1 MTSSADNLTEI
12 EQLRA
17 QLKKQMEINQS
28 LSTRVEILEE
38 VVRHLKIKRFM
49 PSSEKTNADQFL
61 LFDEAE
67 LCTDP
72 KLEQHE
78 KDQDKKNG
86 KDNDLK
92 PRGRKPLSS
101 DLPREQ
107 IFLYLTDE
115 EKTGAKST
123 FFAKVKE
130 ELDIIPAK
138 VRVLE
143 YMQEKAVFED
153 KDGQRVV
160 TAEQPKHPLPGSLG
174 STGLIAHVIT
184 AKYVDGLPLY
194 RIEKQLQRY
203 GGGISRATL
212 ANYVMKSAK
221 VFQPLVNLLREHQ
234 NDGNIVAMD
243 ETRIQVLKEPGKAAT
258 SDKYMWVSLGG
269 PPTQPSVLF
278 HYEPSRSGDVP
289 LQLLEGFEGYLQT
302 DGYAGYNAA
311 CEKYGLTHA
320 GCMDHARRKFIEA
333 QQAQPKGKNAK
344 PSKADTALGYINGL
358 YKVERQL
365 ADLKANQPPYSTEQV
380 VAYRQEHALPMLDKL
395 KSHLEKHI
403 NKVPKDSLTYKAMS
417 YTLNQW
423 EKLTVYC
430 TNGELRISNIMA
442 ENAIR
447 PFVVGRKAW
456 LFADTSQGAKAS
468 ATCYSLVETAKLNG
482 LEPLGYLQTLLTE
495 LPYADT
501 VEKVEALLPW
511 NLAKD

>member
-86 KDNDLK
+86 KDNDTK

-130 ELDIIPAK
+130 ELDIVPAK

-153 KDGQRVV
+153 KDGQKVV
-160 TAEQPKHPLPGSLG
+160 TAEQPKHPL
-174 STGLIAHVIT
+174 
-184 AKYVDGLPLY
+184 
-194 RIEKQLQRY
+194 
-203 GGGISRATL
+203 
-212 ANYVMKSAK
+212 
-221 VFQPLVNLLREHQ
+221 
-234 NDGNIVAMD
+234 
-243 ETRIQVLKEPGKAAT
+243 
-258 SDKYMWVSLGG
+258 
-269 PPTQPSVLF
+269 
-278 HYEPSRSGDVP
+278 
-289 LQLLEGFEGYLQT
+289 
-302 DGYAGYNAA
+302 AG
-311 CEKYGLTHA
+311 
-320 GCMDHARRKFIEA
+320 
-333 QQAQPKGKNAK
+333 
-344 PSKADTALGYINGL
+344 
-358 YKVERQL
+358 
-365 ADLKANQPPYSTEQV
+365 
-380 VAYRQEHALPMLDKL
+380 
-395 KSHLEKHI
+395 
-403 NKVPKDSLTYKAMS
+403 
-417 YTLNQW
+417 
-423 EKLTVYC
+423 
-430 TNGELRISNIMA
+430 
-442 ENAIR
+442 
-447 PFVVGRKAW
+447 
-456 LFADTSQGAKAS
+456 
-468 ATCYSLVETAKLNG
+468 
-482 LEPLGYLQTLLTE
+482 
-495 LPYADT
+495 
-501 VEKVEALLPW
+501 
-511 NLAKD
+511 

>member
-1 MTSSADNLTEI
+1 M
-12 EQLRA
+12 
-17 QLKKQMEINQS
+17 
-28 LSTRVEILEE
+28 
-38 VVRHLKIKRFM
+38 
-49 PSSEKTNADQFL
+49 
-61 LFDEAE
+61 
-67 LCTDP
+67 
-72 KLEQHE
+72 
-78 KDQDKKNG
+78 
-86 KDNDLK
+86 
-92 PRGRKPLSS
+92 
-101 DLPREQ
+101 
-107 IFLYLTDE
+107 
-115 EKTGAKST
+115 
-123 FFAKVKE
+123 
-130 ELDIIPAK
+130 
-138 VRVLE
+138 
-143 YMQEKAVFED
+143 
-153 KDGQRVV
+153 
-160 TAEQPKHPLPGSLG
+160 
-174 STGLIAHVIT
+174 
-184 AKYVDGLPLY
+184 
-194 RIEKQLQRY
+194 
-203 GGGISRATL
+203 
-212 ANYVMKSAK
+212 
-221 VFQPLVNLLREHQ
+221 
-234 NDGNIVAMD
+234 IV
-243 ETRIQVLKEPGKAAT
+243 
-258 SDKYMWVSLGG
+258 YGG